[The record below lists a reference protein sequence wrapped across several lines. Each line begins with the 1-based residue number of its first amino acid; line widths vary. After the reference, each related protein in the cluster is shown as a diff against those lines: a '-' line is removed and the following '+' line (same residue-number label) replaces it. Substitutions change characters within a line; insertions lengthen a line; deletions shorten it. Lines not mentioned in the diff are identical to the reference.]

1 MSYLTDDKRHQS
13 DLFRSDEEKIEWI
26 VQRLDDPSH
35 PLPSTDM
42 EADVPERAFADNSL
56 ADAAQN
62 VVRRPTGR
70 NNRQIGNSFDR
81 SSWSRLDFVD
91 EQRSAKSVS
100 AGDTIG
106 IEASSVAVPP
116 TNQFRITVLAIPP
129 NADGSPET
137 TASTQQ
143 WTAPVSYSSG
153 FTGMFKSQLV
163 IQADPPIGSLYR
175 WTVSIPPQEA
185 AHGNASS
192 NLVEIY
198 APR

>member
-1 MSYLTDDKRHQS
+1 MGYLTDDKRHQS

-26 VQRLDDPSH
+26 VRRLDDPSH
-35 PLPSTDM
+35 PLPSTNM
-42 EADVPERAFADNSL
+42 EADVPEREFADNSL

-81 SSWSRLDFVD
+81 SSWAYLERLD
-91 EQRSAKSVS
+91 EQKNVQSFTT
-100 AGDTIG
+100 GDTIG
-106 IEASSVAVPP
+106 IEASSVAFPP
-116 TNQFRITVLAIPP
+116 TNQFRIAVLAIPLNP
-129 NADGSPET
+129 DGSPQT
-137 TASTQQ
+137 AASTPQ

-153 FTGMFKSQLV
+153 FTGAFKNQLV

-175 WTVSIPPQEA
+175 WTVSIPPQQS
-185 AHGNASS
+185 AHDNASS
-192 NLVEIY
+192 NLIQIY